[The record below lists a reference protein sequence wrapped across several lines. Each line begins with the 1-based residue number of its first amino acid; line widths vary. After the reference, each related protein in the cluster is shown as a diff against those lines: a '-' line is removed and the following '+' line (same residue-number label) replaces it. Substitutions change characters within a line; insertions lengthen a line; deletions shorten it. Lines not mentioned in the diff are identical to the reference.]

1 MKLKTLILRIL
12 DALFAGT
19 FTAWLFFP
27 MIPVTTNGQ
36 TELLQPIFFP
46 PLWLRLYPLRYE
58 TWTLFVLYLILPVL
72 LWKAIVIFKGSKM
85 GIFGLPAEIPS
96 CLSRILVS
104 ATAVFITVLPV
115 VVFADSPTWLTNL
128 NLYWL
133 ISAPVALILHFVSVA
148 LFFRVLNL
156 RNPAYREYQNYV
168 VNTKQLLIRSPDGEQ
183 RTKQQGF
190 FLEVLFRIRTKL
202 FFAFVGVIALIL
214 TTLSLVLLDSYRDTI
229 LSAVTDGATSQVEQ
243 AATVYRVNLGD
254 SIGMQEYLSRQAE
267 LNRHAGFAW
276 RDLTIYTYLRN
287 ELYLDEAAPE
297 PGEFRAE
304 FSTVEPRQRF
314 PDLPPMSAEQVRTIL
329 PMLAAGQRLLKDSN
343 PQEGTMSWTAPLIK
357 IDTFRQGDERIRR
370 ERLLGLAVMTFDRDV
385 IMQPYFRT
393 RTLVLIV
400 TALFMYLSVI
410 LTYLVGNYIV
420 NPLLFLRMNV
430 RKISNTLAT
439 MMRGDKR
446 VSSAQLVYNDYVNSR
461 DEIKS
466 LSGEINDMVTVI
478 RGIIPYIS
486 ASTLKQAETGMVS
499 SSQKELTFL
508 FTDIRGFTS
517 MCEGMAPNEVVTILN
532 RYLDL
537 EAEIILNNHGDIDKF
552 VGDEVMAFFEGANK
566 EENAARAAMQLVHAM
581 DTESAQRHAAG
592 MPVVRM
598 GIGINTGTVVFGSVG
613 ARDRMDFTSIG
624 DTVNLAARLEGANKA
639 YGTRSLVSEAVYNR
653 IKDIFLCREIDAIT
667 VQGKQRPV
675 RIFEILA
682 ERSGASTSDEQRK
695 KLFEKGLSAYRR
707 RDWNTAGAE
716 FRICVDTYADEPSQV
731 FVDRVTHFNANPPDE
746 TWDGVFR
753 MLVK

>member
-1 MKLKTLILRIL
+1 MKHKTLILRIL
-12 DALFAGT
+12 DALFAAA
-19 FTAWLFFP
+19 FTAWMFLP
-27 MIPVTTNGQ
+27 MLPVTASGQ
-36 TELLQPIFFP
+36 TELLRPFFLP
-46 PLWLRLYPLRYE
+46 PLWLHMHPLGYE
-58 TWTLFVLYLILPVL
+58 AWALFVIYLILPALV
-72 LWKAIVIFKGSKM
+72 WKILAIFKGTKM
-85 GIFGLPAEIPS
+85 GTFGLPAGIPS
-96 CLSRILVS
+96 CLSRILLS
-104 ATAVFITVLPV
+104 AAAVFTTVLPV
-115 VVFADSPTWLTNL
+115 VVFADRPSWLENL

-133 ISAPVALILHFVSVA
+133 VSAPAALLLHFVCVG

-168 VNTKQLLIRSPDGEQ
+168 GNSRHLSVHGSDGKPRLKQH
-183 RTKQQGF
+183 GF
-190 FLEVLFRIRTKL
+190 FMEVLFRIRTKL

-214 TTLSLVLLDSYRDTI
+214 TTLSMVLLDNYRNTI
-229 LSAVTDGATSQVEQ
+229 LAAVTDGATSQVEQ
-243 AATVYRVNLGD
+243 ASTVYRVNLGD
-254 SIGMQEYLSRQAE
+254 TIAMQEYLGRQAE
-267 LNRHAGFAW
+267 LNSNAGFAW
-276 RDLTIYTYLRN
+276 RDLTIYTYLRA
-287 ELYLDEAAPE
+287 ELYLDEADPE

-304 FSTVEPRQRF
+304 FSTIEPGKRY
-314 PDLPPMSAEQVRTIL
+314 PDIPPMSGEQIRNRL
-329 PMLAAGQRLLKDSN
+329 PMLAAGQRILSDSN
-343 PQEGTMSWTAPLIK
+343 PQERTMSWTAPIIK
-357 IDTFRQGDERIRR
+357 IDTFRQGDQRIRR

-393 RTLVLIV
+393 RTLVLVV

-430 RKISNTLAT
+430 RKISDTLST
-439 MMRGDKR
+439 MIRGDKR

-499 SSQKELTFL
+499 SIQKELTFL

-517 MCEGMAPNEVVTILN
+517 MCEGMAPDEVVTVLN

-552 VGDEVMAFFEGANK
+552 VGDEVMAFFEGENK
-566 EENAARAAMQLVHAM
+566 EENAARAAMQLVRAM
-581 DTESAQRHAAG
+581 DTESSERKAAG
-592 MPVVRM
+592 LPVISM

-624 DTVNLAARLEGANKA
+624 DTVNLAARLESANKA
-639 YGTRSLVSEAVYNR
+639 YGTRSLVSETVYSR

-667 VQGKQRPV
+667 VKGKQKPV

-682 ERSGASTSDEQRK
+682 ERSGASTADEQKK
-695 KLFEKGLSAYRR
+695 KLFEKGLSAYRK
-707 RDWNTAGAE
+707 RDWKTAGAD
-716 FRICVDTYADEPSQV
+716 FRACVDSCADEPARV
-731 FVDRVTHFNANPPDE
+731 FLDRVTHFSANPPDE
-746 TWDGVFR
+746 KWDGVFR